1 MTDELSIKLIGEEW
15 SRKLRTMMF
24 SPEFEALG
32 KFIASQRMKYTV
44 YPKQEDVF
52 KAFRLT
58 PFNSVKIVILGQD
71 PYHDEGSATGLAFA
85 NPSKRVV
92 PSPSLRQILREV
104 ENDCYEGFD
113 FEHFTDLNLESWAKQ
128 GVLLLNTALT
138 VQAGKPDS
146 HIAEWKFFTNTV
158 LTVLNGL
165 HSGLIFMLWGNYAKS
180 YKGKILSPVQHHI
193 LEAGHPATVCY
204 GNDTFSGCKH
214 FSKANEILE
223 RCNGKNARIN
233 W

>member
-32 KFIASQRMKYTV
+32 KFIASQRMKYTI

-113 FEHFTDLNLESWAKQ
+113 FEHFTDLNLLDAP
-128 GVLLLNTALT
+128 TPIT
-138 VQAGKPDS
+138 VVE
-146 HIAEWKFFTNTV
+146 IIWVV
-158 LTVLNGL
+158 LTGAWNKVARN
-165 HSGLIFMLWGNYAKS
+165 ITAVA
-180 YKGKILSPVQHHI
+180 PV
-193 LEAGHPATVCY
+193 
-204 GNDTFSGCKH
+204 
-214 FSKANEILE
+214 
-223 RCNGKNARIN
+223 
-233 W
+233 